1 MDLPTPRELEL
12 ETLLRQRDAQ
22 VVELTDEVVHL
33 RQLVAKQPPPS
44 TTEPITIPPA
54 LMSLLLPHLNQ
65 RPPSATSGSS
75 TVTTAL
81 VQRAKILQEENDEL
95 YELLKTGETGRLKED
110 VRALRRVVQRLEGA
124 LRESHQVIA
133 SLSAELE
140 KSQDALLQAHGRQP
154 LPSHPMH
161 HPTPAPR
168 GHQPPPHLSMNTN
181 GTGKLPPTGPR
192 AHKKPRLSE
201 SQISPTAS
209 NSSLPI
215 PPKPHLSAA
224 NATPR
229 GMSRDSRA
237 SVDRKPSDNVKMEID
252 DDNHSRLRSP
262 VRERDRPPH
271 HDRER
276 DRDRDRERQSDRARN
291 RDRER
296 ERERERDRDQD
307 RSSRRNGNGGGSS
320 GGNGGGGSGGGGGGR
335 RGGRRTNG
343 NSSGNNNNGNSSASN
358 DHGNGADRTLA
369 ERMGL

>member
-22 VVELTDEVVHL
+22 VAELTDEVTHL
-33 RQLVAKQPPPS
+33 RQFLANQPPPS
-44 TTEPITIPPA
+44 STEPTTIPPA
-54 LMSLLLPHLNQ
+54 LMSLLLPHLHQ
-65 RPPSATSGSS
+65 HPSSATSGSS

-110 VRALRRVVQRLEGA
+110 VRALRRVVQKLEGA

-154 LPSHPMH
+154 H
-161 HPTPAPR
+161 HPPRQASPAPR
-168 GHQPPPHLSMNTN
+168 NHQPLPHLSVNAN

-209 NSSLPI
+209 NTSLPI
-215 PPKPHLSAA
+215 PAKPHLSAA

-229 GMSRDSRA
+229 GASRDSRA
-237 SVDRKPSDNVKMEID
+237 SADRKPADNVKMEVD
-252 DDNHSRLRSP
+252 DESRSQLRSP

-276 DRDRDRERQSDRARN
+276 DRHRERERDREKDRDRPNDRARN
-291 RDRER
+291 RERERDRER
-296 ERERERDRDQD
+296 DRDRDQD
-307 RSSRRNGNGGGSS
+307 RSSRRA
-320 GGNGGGGSGGGGGGR
+320 GNGGGGGGNNGSNTGATGGGGGGGGGR

-343 NSSGNNNNGNSSASN
+343 NTN
-358 DHGNGADRTLA
+358 DQGNGPDRTLA